1 MVEIR
6 NGIRIITLITIISAG
21 VFGNVQ
27 LRADIVFNSTYEW
40 EFVRY
45 NAYLQPMEISVVCV
59 GDIMLAGNAEPVIEW
74 HGVDY
79 PFDETRAILQGADL
93 EIGNLEMPI
102 AVTGEPVPEKEYTF
116 LGQPKVA
123 EGLANAGFD
132 VLALANNHMGDYGD
146 VALLETLEIL
156 TANQLKYCGAGPDL
170 ETARQPAI
178 VEVKDKQIA
187 VLAYSN
193 TFPFEYFADE
203 ADPGTVRGKAV
214 YFIPDIKS
222 AKKWADLV
230 IVSFHWSGELVT
242 EPREYQELFG
252 RKAIDVGADLV
263 FGHHPHILQGVEVYR
278 GRLIAY
284 SLGNFAFGSYSKNVQ
299 TSGILRVT
307 FQAGEM
313 KRAEIVPINVS
324 NHEVVFQPE
333 ILSGDAAEA
342 VIDEVRTLSEKWGT
356 QITMEGD
363 SGIIQLKPQNPLN
376 KEGE

>member
-1 MVEIR
+1 MEIR

-93 EIGNLEMPI
+93 AIGNLEMPI

-203 ADPGTVRGKAV
+203 ADPGTVRGKAE
-214 YFIPDIKS
+214 YFIPDIKA

-356 QITMEGD
+356 QVTMEGD